1 MHPQW
6 KFLCYICDLYLA
18 EKKYH
23 KKVEKNKIKPP
34 ENVVTK
40 DDFKPLHKICGAIF
54 EISGAILNALFI
66 PRPVAMIPKIAVNE
80 PINMILSM

>member
-1 MHPQW
+1 MPH
-6 KFLCYICDLYLA
+6 YICGLCLA

-40 DDFKPLHKICGAIF
+40 EDFKPLHKICGAIF
-54 EISGAILNALFI
+54 EISGTILKVLLIPTAVAII
-66 PRPVAMIPKIAVNE
+66 PNIAVTE
-80 PINMILSM
+80 PINMILSMW

>member
-1 MHPQW
+1 
-6 KFLCYICDLYLA
+6 LA

-40 DDFKPLHKICGAIF
+40 EDFKPLHKIFGAIF
-54 EISGAILNALFI
+54 EISGAILKALLI
-66 PRPVAMIPKIAVNE
+66 PIPVAMMPKIEVAE
-80 PINMILSM
+80 PINMILSI